1 MPEWISFNSD
11 RAPWGRIWKSL
22 LAAGLAMIGLAVL
35 IFFVPEILVALAAS
49 VFMFVGAL
57 LVMSAW
63 QMRKSSALP
72 NWTGRYARVWADST
86 EWN

>member
-11 RAPWGRIWKSL
+11 GAPWGRIWKTVL
-22 LAAGLAMIGLAVL
+22 GVGLAMIGLAVL
-35 IFFVPEILVALAAS
+35 ILFVPELLVAMAAS
-49 VFMFVGAL
+49 VFMFIGAL
-57 LVMSAW
+57 LVMSAL

-72 NWTGRYARVWADST
+72 TWAGRDRRVWVDSG